1 MGKKKTEI
9 TDESRAELN
18 AQLTEAKRAA
28 FFAAFHIIRPAAIL
42 HGNPGYYDDTRRA
55 VIEAFR
61 VVDLAGAAYQK
72 TVRHLNDYYPSWG
85 TSDIVA
91 QACAIAHADFDPGP
105 DVCPDG
111 AMGAPLLVF
120 AAVARFLGAVE
131 QVSSLIN
138 NDYGVEYYDPKGVV
152 NKCLGKR
159 KQHG

>member
-9 TDESRAELN
+9 TDEYRAVLDT
-18 AQLTEAKRAA
+18 QLEEAKRAA
-28 FFAAFHIIRPAAIL
+28 FFAAFQIIKPAASITS
-42 HGNPGYYDDTRRA
+42 PDYYDDARRA

-61 VVDLAGAAYQK
+61 VVDLARAAFRK
-72 TVRHLNDYYPSWG
+72 TIRHIDDYDPSWA
-85 TSDIVA
+85 TSEVVA
-91 QACAIAHADFDPGP
+91 QACAIAHFDFDPAP

-131 QVSSLIN
+131 QVSSLID
-138 NDYGVEYYDPKGVV
+138 NDYGVEYYDPAGVV

-159 KQHG
+159 KQRG